1 MITNLTPA
9 KCIEACRENGYSFA
23 GVQYAEEC
31 FCGNEAPPPIKI
43 VAMSECNMGCT
54 GDSSIKCGG
63 SYRNNVYKIEGILSF
78 KVISRQVKLL
88 SKSDSDTRHQRL
100 KFHAERGILG
110 QSCME
115 EKNKEFLII
124 LGFLRLGL
132 RLTTDNNHYL

>member
-9 KCIEACRENGYSFA
+9 KCIEACREDGYSFA
-23 GVQYAEEC
+23 GVQYGEEC

-43 VAMSECNMGCT
+43 VAISECNMECT

-88 SKSDSDTRHQRL
+88 SKSDSDTTHQTSKIKVSRR
-100 KFHAERGILG
+100 KRYSRAELYGG
-110 QSCME
+110 
-115 EKNKEFLII
+115 KK
-124 LGFLRLGL
+124 
-132 RLTTDNNHYL
+132 